1 MTDANTT
8 LVPYESQLLSKARA
22 IGVDLTP
29 MLEQV
34 PEADDDAYVGIIR
47 SIIEA
52 KDVAG
57 LDAPWTAKSLQEYV
71 DKPIRVDAIRKM
83 PSDFDEGLGLYLVL
97 DCTISNDG
105 EKATLTTGSVNIVV
119 QLVRAFTLNALP
131 LVCIPRLSKK
141 PSRNGYRPMHL
152 EMMQ

>member
-1 MTDANTT
+1 MTETSTA
-8 LVPYESQLLSKARA
+8 LVPYESQLLSQARA
-22 IGVDLTP
+22 VGVDLTP
-29 MLEQV
+29 MLEKV

-57 LDAPWTAKSLQEYV
+57 LDAPWTAKSLQAYV
-71 DKPIRVDAIRKM
+71 DSPIRVDAIRKM

-97 DCTISNDG
+97 DCTVSNDG

-119 QLVRAFTLNALP
+119 QLVRAFTLDALP

-141 PSRNGYRPMHL
+141 PSKAGYRPMHL
-152 EMMQ
+152 EMVQ